1 MWQGIKIN
9 SVYQAAATTFAF
21 SSVFILLPCF
31 ASSELL
37 QQLVVVVVQVQRQGV
52 GGEQGA
58 AGRQP
63 LRHAIGGVR
72 AAAATAC
79 QILLLLLPH
88 LSAGGGNVI
97 GHGYRCRLL
106 ADRFGDGRRRSI

>member
-21 SSVFILLPCF
+21 SSVFILLLCF

-58 AGRQP
+58 AGCQP
-63 LRHAIGGVR
+63 LRHAIGGER
-72 AAAATAC
+72 AAAAAC
-79 QILLLLLPH
+79 QILLLLSH

-106 ADRFGDGRRRSI
+106 ADRLGDGRRRSI

>member
-9 SVYQAAATTFAF
+9 SVYQASATTFAF
-21 SSVFILLPCF
+21 SSVFILLLCF

-58 AGRQP
+58 AGCQP
-63 LRHAIGGVR
+63 LRHAIGGER
-72 AAAATAC
+72 AAAAAC
-79 QILLLLLPH
+79 QILLLLLSH

-106 ADRFGDGRRRSI
+106 ADRLGGGRRRSI